1 MIKKPLPADVASQVI
16 KQIKL
21 QYTDCLRLAQKWVC
35 NAEERVLDFQLQT
48 TTETTIFEGRRW
60 FRLTRLLWQD
70 FCFFGRS
77 SYCSTICLT
86 VLSYDKIF

>member
-60 FRLTRLLWQD
+60 FRLNKVIVARFL
-70 FCFFGRS
+70 FFWA
-77 SYCSTICLT
+77 
-86 VLSYDKIF
+86 